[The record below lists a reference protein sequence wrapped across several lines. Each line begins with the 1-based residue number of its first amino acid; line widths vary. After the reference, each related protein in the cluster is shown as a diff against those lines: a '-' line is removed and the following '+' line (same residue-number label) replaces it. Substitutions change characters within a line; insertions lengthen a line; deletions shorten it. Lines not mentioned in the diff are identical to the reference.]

1 MLLRQKLQAH
11 FGYNEFRQ
19 GQREVIESV
28 LSGNDTVALLPTGTG
43 KSLCY
48 QLPGYILQGTVVI
61 LSPLISL
68 MQDQV
73 DQLLMRGEKKVVAF
87 NSFLNFEQKKYVLQ
101 QLHTYRF
108 VFISPEMFLQ
118 EQVQE
123 RLRSIQISLI
133 VADEAHCISQ
143 WGFDFRPDY
152 LRVGEML
159 TAKRPPILALTATA
173 TSEVVSDIEN
183 YLRMKQVNRFISNVN
198 RPNIFLSKLTFHKKN
213 EKLEW
218 LKSHVQKTAGPGI
231 IYVSSRKKADD
242 LSAQLGSEGLD
253 VASYHGGKEAQD
265 RQFIQEQFIS
275 GELDWI
281 VATNAFGMGV
291 HKDNVRQVIHET
303 MPANVSSYMQ
313 EIGRAGRD
321 GQQAVAILLYAEG
334 DEQSAQYV
342 ALEDLPTA
350 HHIELYEQ
358 YKAEGQLLDRLVND
372 GYMSSTQYRVLHYWL
387 EQLDGN
393 SVKERFL
400 EMQQKKLKELQRM
413 LQLVKGT
420 SCLRAQVVAYFEQVF
435 DEGQRNCCT
444 NCGDDFS
451 PFLLERYEKKENN
464 PEDWKLRLQL
474 LLKISR

>member
-1 MLLRQKLQAH
+1 MLLKQKLQTH
-11 FGYNEFRQ
+11 FGYDAFRQ

-28 LSGNDTVALLPTGTG
+28 LAGNDTLALLPTGTG

-48 QLPGYILQGTVVI
+48 QLPGYILQGTVLI
-61 LSPLISL
+61 ISPLISL

-73 DQLLMRGEKKVVAF
+73 DQLLMRGEKKVIAL

-123 RLRSIQISLI
+123 RLRSIHVSLI

-152 LRVGEML
+152 LRVGEVL
-159 TAKRPPILALTATA
+159 PAERPPILALTATA
-173 TSEVVSDIEN
+173 TSQVVADIEK
-183 YLRMKQVNRFISNVN
+183 YLRMGQVNRFISNVN
-198 RPNIFLSKLTFHKKN
+198 RPNIFLSKLSFGQKD
-213 EKLEW
+213 EKWDW
-218 LKSHVQKTAGPGI
+218 LKSHVLETAGPGI

-242 LSAQLGSEGLD
+242 LSAQLLAEGLF

-265 RQFIQEQFIS
+265 RQFIQEQFIL

-291 HKDNVRQVIHET
+291 HKENVRQVIHET

-321 GQQAVAILLYAEG
+321 GKQSVAILLYAEG
-334 DEQSAQYV
+334 DEQAAQYI

-350 HHIELYEQ
+350 HQIELYEQ
-358 YKAEGQLLDRLVND
+358 FKAEGQSLDRLVND

-387 EQLDGN
+387 EQLDAN
-393 SVKERFL
+393 TVKEQFFA
-400 EMQQKKLKELQRM
+400 MQQKKLNELHRM
-413 LQLVKGT
+413 LQIVKGT
-420 SCLRAQVVAYFEQVF
+420 SCIRAQVIAYFEQTF
-435 DEGQRNCCT
+435 DGQENCCS
-444 NCGDDFS
+444 NCGQHFS
-451 PFLLERYEKKENN
+451 SFLLERNRKVEKQLEN
-464 PEDWKLRLQL
+464 WQTRLQH
-474 LLKISR
+474 LLKIIEQ